1 MRNPNRIPV
10 ILRKIEAMWKANPD
24 LRLGQFIANV
34 IDPRYLYE
42 VSDTVLID
50 LIEQLYDNVETET
63 TELEPENHKGE
74 FCIYNKNTFCQEGIC
89 SECEIHKVTIC

>member
-10 ILRKIEAMWKANPD
+10 ILWKIEAIWKANPE
-24 LRLGQFIANV
+24 LRLGQLIANA

-50 LIEQLYDNVETET
+50 LIEQLYDNVETIS
-63 TELEPENHKGE
+63 LGPMEPENHKGE
-74 FCIYNKNTFCQEGIC
+74 FCPYHTTVFCQEIC
-89 SECEIHKVTIC
+89 SNCELYPM